1 MLRQKIALFSIL
13 LRLVE
18 GYTLQPWVF
27 SRNAMS
33 WREKSTKCLI
43 ELIKMKTWRIK
54 YKYLNSWKNQI
65 LMKKYNMFNWI
76 GAVVLFYHF
85 QPSQTM
91 TKQNFDLTQNFQHIC
106 HLFEI
111 YNIGESQF
119 IFIILKRKMIKRSWI
134 SPKFW
139 IPYSLLL
146 FQLQTDRLKMA
157 WHKGTWWPLAV
168 KVKLHLKLY

>member
-1 MLRQKIALFSIL
+1 
-13 LRLVE
+13 
-18 GYTLQPWVF
+18 
-27 SRNAMS
+27 
-33 WREKSTKCLI
+33 
-43 ELIKMKTWRIK
+43 
-54 YKYLNSWKNQI
+54 
-65 LMKKYNMFNWI
+65 MFNWI

-91 TKQNFDLTQNFQHIC
+91 TKQNFDLTQNFQHTF

-111 YNIGESQF
+111 HNLGEKQF
-119 IFIILKRKMIKRSWI
+119 IFIILKRKMIKRSWNL
-134 SPKFW
+134 PEFW

-168 KVKLHLKLY
+168 KVKWHIELCSKIFICRFLFWFYLIFPGLLSLSKTVHTIRFFPRSGTVPRPPNTCLIHTGWQKIYQL

>member
-1 MLRQKIALFSIL
+1 
-13 LRLVE
+13 
-18 GYTLQPWVF
+18 
-27 SRNAMS
+27 MS

-54 YKYLNSWKNQI
+54 YKYLNCWKNKI

-91 TKQNFDLTQNFQHIC
+91 TKQNFDLTQNFQHTF

-111 YNIGESQF
+111 HNIGEKQF

-168 KVKLHLKLY
+168 KVKLHLKLHSKIVYL